1 MMYITAMG
9 AVLVFSG
16 SAINGDGFNEIDSVI
31 KAAFNAQF
39 AGSFLATLFWVCIHI
54 FVIAFMP

>member
-39 AGSFLATLFWVCIHI
+39 AGSFLATLFWV
-54 FVIAFMP
+54 